1 MKLKIFI
8 WIKICWIYDVK
19 NNKIIG
25 KITDETHVVLV
36 GDFVGLKSKMYSYI
50 KKVNEEDKNANE
62 TEAWRT

>member
-1 MKLKIFI
+1 MKIFI

-25 KITDETHVVLV
+25 KIIDETRVVLV
-36 GDFVGLKSKMYSYI
+36 GDFVGSKSKMYSYI

-62 TEAWRT
+62 IEAWRT